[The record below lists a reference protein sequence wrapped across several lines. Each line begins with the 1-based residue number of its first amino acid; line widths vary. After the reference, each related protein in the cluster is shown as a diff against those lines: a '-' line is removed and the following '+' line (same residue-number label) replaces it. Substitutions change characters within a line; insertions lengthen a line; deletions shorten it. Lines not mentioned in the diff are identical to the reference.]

1 MDAQARAAHL
11 LSRIRD
17 TPMRRGALPKAAQRM
32 RAEISRALADN
43 GVPEPLARRIAFQ
56 LVLKIDLAKLRDAA
70 AWSAMARVLC
80 DEVETLTYGLGLA
93 RRQIVAVLPK
103 LSPAQLEEFFDE
115 LMRADRRIAR
125 TVLDAAVYSAD
136 PISTGRRYLVEYRL
150 VVKKLQA
157 VEPTLARTLANA
169 TFKAGMPF
177 DKALEHVERFLM
189 LIASQKD
196 HPDIADLLARAGLRD
211 K

>member
-11 LSRIRD
+11 LARIRD